1 MLHYRN
7 NLGGSYKFVITSN
20 YTCIYTSAADRWPRE
35 YFNRESKGSA
45 VSNQQVQVDSKDDH
59 RGKETVT

>member
-20 YTCIYTSAADRWPRE
+20 YTCIYTSEMKRLQSDRQRFSFGHMIRCVE
-35 YFNRESKGSA
+35 R
-45 VSNQQVQVDSKDDH
+45 VC
-59 RGKETVT
+59 